1 MFIFW
6 TVILGAFIGW
16 AWSLLMRTDTSEG
29 ILIDIAVASLGAL
42 PMASLLG
49 NNSTFD
55 SLVAGG
61 LGALCA
67 LGLLFLVRRRL
78 DRVH

>member
-1 MFIFW
+1 MFLLFA
-6 TVILGAFIGW
+6 ILFGAVIGW
-16 AWSLLMRTDTSEG
+16 VASLVTRTATSEG
-29 ILIDIAVASLGAL
+29 ILMDIAAGALGAI

-61 LGALCA
+61 LGAIIAVTILN
-67 LGLLFLVRRRL
+67 LVRGRL
-78 DRVH
+78 TGG